1 MADTGKDLEIRK
13 EQTTLQAEST
23 RARQVFIPRTDIIE
37 KSDSIVLIADMPG
50 VDEQHMD
57 ITLEKGVLTIYGTVD
72 TAYNQDYRVA
82 YAEYGI
88 GDYRRSFRVTDEID
102 QDKIEATL
110 KNGVLRLMLPK
121 AEQAKPK
128 KITVK
133 TG

>member
-1 MADTGKDLEIRK
+1 MAETGKDIEVRK
-13 EQTTLQAEST
+13 EQSAFQAEST

-37 KSDSIVLIADMPG
+37 KTDSIILIADMPG

-72 TAYNQDYRVA
+72 AAYHQEYRVA
-82 YAEYGI
+82 YAEYSI

-102 QDKIEATL
+102 QDKIEATV
-110 KNGVLRLMLPK
+110 KNGVLRLILPK

>member
-1 MADTGKDLEIRK
+1 MADTGKDLEVRK
-13 EQTTLQAEST
+13 EQSPLQAEST

-37 KSDSIVLIADMPG
+37 KSDSIVLVADMPG
-50 VDEQHMD
+50 VDERNID
-57 ITLEKGVLTIYGTVD
+57 IILEKGVLTIYGAVD
-72 TAYNQDYRVA
+72 AAYHQDYRVA

-102 QDKIEATL
+102 QDKIEATV
-110 KNGVLRLMLPK
+110 KNGVLRLILPK
-121 AEQAKPK
+121 AEQEKPK

>member
-1 MADTGKDLEIRK
+1 MAKTGKDLEVRR
-13 EQTTLQAEST
+13 EQSAFQAEST

-37 KSDSIVLIADMPG
+37 KTDSIILIADMPG

-57 ITLEKGVLTIYGTVD
+57 ITLENGVLTIYGTVD
-72 TAYNQDYRVA
+72 AAYHQECRVA

-102 QDKIEATL
+102 QDKIEATV
-110 KNGVLRLMLPK
+110 KNGVLRLILHK

>member
-1 MADTGKDLEIRK
+1 MAETGKDLEVRK
-13 EQTTLQAEST
+13 EQSAFQAEST

-37 KSDSIVLIADMPG
+37 KTDSIILIADMPG

-72 TAYNQDYRVA
+72 AAYHQEYRVA

-102 QDKIEATL
+102 QDKIEATV
-110 KNGVLRLMLPK
+110 KNGVLRLILPK